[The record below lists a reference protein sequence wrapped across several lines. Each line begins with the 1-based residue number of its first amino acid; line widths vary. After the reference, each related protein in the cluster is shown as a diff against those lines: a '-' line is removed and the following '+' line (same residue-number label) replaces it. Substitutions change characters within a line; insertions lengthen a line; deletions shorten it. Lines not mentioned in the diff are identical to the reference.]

1 MIMELTASELLAG
14 EATMTI
20 DRLDA
25 MRTFVAIVE
34 AGSFSAAAKRLGVSV
49 PAISRRLSG
58 FEERIGMPLLHRTT
72 RSVEC
77 TEYGQMYFDRATR
90 ILTEIESVELELAGL
105 RHAPAGLLRVSAPSV
120 FGRTFV
126 APVIPEF
133 LNRYPRIRI
142 DLSLVRDAQ
151 SSADAADAAIGLRAP
166 AGRNDDK
173 GCRTLGTFRHVLC
186 AAPDY
191 LRRAGTPSNPQDL
204 SQHDC
209 IVESASE
216 ASSTWQ
222 FQHDGEEIAQ
232 HIQGRLACDDAEA
245 VLNAALAG
253 SGVARI
259 PSFQVRD
266 HVRANKLEVL
276 LEAYEP
282 PPASMQIAYTK
293 LGPTLPKVSAFVQF
307 LSSHIPQERMGL

>member
-1 MIMELTASELLAG
+1 
-14 EATMTI
+14 MTI

-77 TEYGQMYFDRATR
+77 TEYGQMYFERATR

-133 LNRYPRIRI
+133 LNRYPRIRV
-142 DLSLVRDAQ
+142 DLSLIRDSQ
-151 SSADAADAAIGLRAP
+151 GGADAADAAIGSGTPSMRSE
-166 AGRNDDK
+166 DK
-173 GCRTLGTFRHVLC
+173 GCRTLGTFRQVLC

-191 LRRAGTPSNPQDL
+191 LRRTGTPDNPRDL
-204 SQHDC
+204 AHHDC

-216 ASSTWQ
+216 AASTWQ
-222 FQHDGEEIAQ
+222 FQHEGEEISQ

-266 HVRANKLEVL
+266 HVRANRLEVL

-282 PPASMQIAYTK
+282 PPAAMQIAYAR

-307 LSSHIPQERMGL
+307 LSSHIPQERLGL

>member
-1 MIMELTASELLAG
+1 
-14 EATMTI
+14 MTI

-90 ILTEIESVELELAGL
+90 ILTEIECVELELAGL

-151 SSADAADAAIGLRAP
+151 SGADAADAAIGLRSP
-166 AGRNDDK
+166 AGRHDDK

-245 VLNAALAG
+245 LLNAALAG

-266 HVRANKLEVL
+266 HVRANRLEVL

-282 PPASMQIAYTK
+282 PPAAMQIAYTK